1 MEIADPHR
9 SLGSDP
15 WLAALPSDTRAAL
28 LGAARM
34 RAVDNG
40 VAIYRAGDPG
50 DGLHAVLK
58 GEVRLIGHSEAG
70 RRLVY
75 LILRQGDWF
84 GEMSVLDGRPRLH
97 DAIAFGSSVILHVDS
112 SRIDAIA
119 AVHPRFDRAIGAL
132 TCQHQ
137 RAALAFVEQTL
148 TASTEARL
156 AFILTEMAGRHGRR
170 VETGVEIDLRL
181 SQEDLAALVGVSRQ
195 SLAALL
201 GRLRRERVVET
212 RYARLVV
219 LDLAALQQK
228 CGRSQPWTV

>member
-1 MEIADPHR
+1 MEIAAASR
-9 SLGSDP
+9 ILGSDP
-15 WLAALPSDTRAAL
+15 WLGALPSDTRAAL
-28 LGAARM
+28 LGAARI

-40 VAIYRAGDPG
+40 TAVYRAGDPG
-50 DGLHAVLK
+50 DGLHAVLE

-75 LILRQGDWF
+75 LILRPGDWF
-84 GEMSVLDGRPRLH
+84 GEMSVLDEKPRLH
-97 DAIAFGSSVILHVDS
+97 DAIAFGPSVVVHVDS
-112 SRIDAIA
+112 VRLDAIA
-119 AVHPRFDRAIGAL
+119 AAHPRFDRAIGAL

-137 RAALAFVEQTL
+137 RAALAFMEQTL

-170 VETGVEIDLRL
+170 VGTGVEIDLRL

-201 GRLRRERVVET
+201 GRLRRERVIGT
-212 RYARLVV
+212 RYARLIV
-219 LDLAALQQK
+219 LDLEALQQK
-228 CGRSQPWTV
+228 CGRPRS